1 MWVGARVS
9 LQNYGSKG
17 SPPWFVARAVL
28 PYVPSPLPD
37 QTPQAL
43 SIVLNFAAH
52 KSNITDCFFDISRS
66 IFCYFDLYHICRCQN
81 KRMSF
86 RLYLIS
92 RGT

>member
-1 MWVGARVS
+1 M
-9 LQNYGSKG
+9 YGSKG
-17 SPPWFVARAVL
+17 SSCRKSHVTRCPG
-28 PYVPSPLPD
+28 SPLPD

-52 KSNITDCFFDISRS
+52 QS
-66 IFCYFDLYHICRCQN
+66 IFLIVSLISQGVYFAMKLGDIFYQYYIYRCQN